1 MSKKLLK
8 KEDLKNLPHD
18 DLIKLGA
25 ATIVGH
31 LANDLEKELEDEQ
44 INHKNQPLGRRTQ
57 P

>member
-1 MSKKLLK
+1 MMSKKLLK
-8 KEDLKNLPHD
+8 KEDLKNLSHN

-44 INHKNQPLGRRTQ
+44 INHKN
-57 P
+57 

>member
-8 KEDLKNLPHD
+8 KENLEHLSHD

-31 LANDLEKELEDEQ
+31 LANDLEKEGENEQ
-44 INHKNQPLGRRTQ
+44 INHKN
-57 P
+57 